1 MRLPSKLGGV
11 VKNGGNRR
19 RPYQARVTIR
29 L

>member
-1 MRLPSKLGGV
+1 MRLPSGLGGV

-19 RPYQARVTIR
+19 KPYQARITIR